1 MTTLQQHVQEYL
13 QLRQALGHKL
23 AYATRYLP
31 SFVAYL
37 DAQELATVTTASA
50 WLGLKRHPA
59 VQPHHELNTTA
70 SP

>member
-1 MTTLQQHVQEYL
+1 MTALQQHVQEYL

-23 AYATRYLP
+23 AYAARYLP

-37 DAQELATVTTASA
+37 DAQELARSPRRPP